1 MKKSGR
7 EDAPRAV
14 EVLEF
19 IGFWHQNPI
28 FFIIYGNESDK
39 VKDVPINTVVS
50 LYVISEDKRSRQAR
64 RRALEGVARLRACS
78 AAAEARIFRLVCDLM
93 PVTHQDQ
100 QSGILG
106 RHNTILV
113 RLRKRNCN
121 HLNINNIHQ
130 IAPGKWSRR
139 FMLIC

>member
-39 VKDVPINTVVS
+39 VKDVPIDTVVS

-78 AAAEARIFRLVCDLM
+78 AAAEARIFRLRCDICLLCAAHPLLEVLTM
-93 PVTHQDQ
+93 LPQAT
-100 QSGILG
+100 
-106 RHNTILV
+106 
-113 RLRKRNCN
+113 K
-121 HLNINNIHQ
+121 
-130 IAPGKWSRR
+130 KWSG
-139 FMLIC
+139 